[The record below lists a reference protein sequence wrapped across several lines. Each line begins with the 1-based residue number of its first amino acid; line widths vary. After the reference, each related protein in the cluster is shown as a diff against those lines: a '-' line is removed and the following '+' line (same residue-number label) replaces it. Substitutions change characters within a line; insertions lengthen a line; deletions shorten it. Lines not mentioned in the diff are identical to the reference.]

1 MGPEGPPGQGEARPL
16 QPGGQLPLEGEQ
28 GGALLW
34 EQRPQALLWGEGPRL
49 GEPQRHG
56 GEGQA
61 LQHSGGLGDQ
71 TVGHLPQKGQGQVQG
86 LLPGIAGAGG
96 EGPQPLL
103 RLAQGSPRRRGKGE
117 GEEQPHSRAAAHAA
131 S

>member
-1 MGPEGPPGQGEARPL
+1 MGPEGPPWQGEARPL
-16 QPGGQLPLEGEQ
+16 QPGGQLPLKGEQ

-34 EQRPQALLWGEGPRL
+34 EQRPQALLWGRGPRL
-49 GEPQRHG
+49 GEPQGQG
-56 GEGQA
+56 GAGRA
-61 LQHSGGLGDQ
+61 ANSSPSCGRPGLRG
-71 TVGHLPQKGQGQVQG
+71 LPQKGQGQVQG
-86 LLPGIAGAGG
+86 FLPGVAGTGG

-103 RLAQGSPRRRGKGE
+103 RLAQAGPRRRGKGE